1 MISNYYAST
10 ILDLICG
17 VTDSLSLPDK
27 LYLGLSASA
36 PAPLTGAIPT
46 SNGEPI
52 ATSYERT
59 VVGGISGAKKFGTA
73 SSGIIS
79 NSEEI
84 QFKTARDEW
93 GTMNYFFLSQSKD
106 GPAIMWGEIWNKD
119 GTQGVTIGA
128 ETVAVFYEGDLRASL
143 DVPLN

>member
-17 VTDSLSLPDK
+17 VTDSLSLPDN

-36 PAPLTGAIPT
+36 PDPLTGAIPT
-46 SNGEPI
+46 VNGEPI
-52 ATSYERT
+52 EPSYERT
-59 VVGGISGAKKFGTA
+59 VVGGISGAKKFGSA
-73 SSGIIS
+73 SGGIIC
-79 NSEEI
+79 NKDEI
-84 QFKTARDEW
+84 QFRTARTSW
-93 GTMNYFFLSQSKD
+93 GTMNYFFLSQSKS

-119 GTQGVTIGA
+119 GTQGVTIGD
-128 ETVAVFYEGDLRASL
+128 ETVAVFYDGDLRASL